1 MPNHVSQ
8 GLSGHG
14 WLVGAT
20 VPLTRSHRIR
30 TAARAVLAMASVA
43 MVYMAQVQGGE
54 WPQIL
59 GSHRNGIA
67 EQERLAEEW
76 PAGGPKKV
84 WNAEIG
90 SGFAGMA
97 VTEDIAVLFH
107 RKGTN
112 DVLTAFNSKT
122 GDQLWETPFRST
134 FQPQIVSDDGPR
146 AVPTIHEGS
155 IFAYSSQGKLY
166 CVDLKSGQKRWE
178 RKTHQDFG
186 ADGGYFGAGS
196 APLVEGKLVI
206 VNVGGDKKKA
216 GIVAFHVDSGETA
229 WTAVSDQASY
239 SAPVAATIDGTRHL
253 LCVTRLNFVSLDPA
267 TGKERFRTP
276 FGQRGPTVN
285 GASPIV
291 VGHHVMLTASYGI
304 GAEWLE
310 LEPNKVEVIWADEIL
325 SSQYTTP
332 IVFDGAVVGVDGRQ
346 DGGPSTIKCFD
357 PVSRKEFWSKP
368 GQIYSTLISADGKLL
383 IMQTDG
389 VLKMI
394 KLSKAGYEE
403 LASTRLLPGVTR
415 ALPALAGGRLYVR
428 GEKTLVCV
436 DLGRR

>member
-1 MPNHVSQ
+1 MNRENHEGVGMTCRAVVALVSFAMICVSQ
-8 GLSGHG
+8 
-14 WLVGAT
+14 
-20 VPLTRSHRIR
+20 
-30 TAARAVLAMASVA
+30 
-43 MVYMAQVQGGE
+43 VQAGD

-59 GSHRNGIA
+59 GPHRNGIA

-76 PAGGPKKV
+76 PAAGPKKV

-90 SGFAGMA
+90 SGFAGAA
-97 VTEDIAVLFH
+97 VVAETAVLFH
-107 RKGTN
+107 RKGMN
-112 DVLTAFNSKT
+112 DLLTAYNCKT

-134 FQPQIVSDDGPR
+134 FQPQIVNDDGPR
-146 AVPTIHEGS
+146 AVPTIHEGR
-155 IFAYSSQGKLY
+155 IFAFSTQGKLY

-196 APLVEGKLVI
+196 SPLVEGNLVI

-216 GIVAFHVDSGETA
+216 GIVAFHADSGETA
-229 WTAVSDQASY
+229 WTAVGDQASY

-267 TGKERFRTP
+267 TGDERFRTP

-285 GASPIV
+285 GATPIIA
-291 VGHHVMLTASYGI
+291 GKHVLLTASYGI
-304 GAEWLE
+304 GAQWLDVG
-310 LEPNKVEVIWADEIL
+310 PKQVEVVWADDIL

-332 IVFDGAVVGVDGRQ
+332 IFFEGAVVGVDGRQ
-346 DGGPSTIKCFD
+346 DGGPSTLKCFD
-357 PVSRKEFWSKP
+357 PTTRKQFWSKP
-368 GQIYSTLISADGKLL
+368 IQMYSTLISADGKLL
-383 IMQTDG
+383 MMQTDG
-389 VLKMI
+389 VLKML

-403 LASTRLLPGVTR
+403 LASTRLLPGTTR
-415 ALPALAGGRLYVR
+415 ALPALAGGRLYAR
-428 GEKTLVCV
+428 DEKTLVCV